1 MMANVDGTWD
11 CVTASPMGEQ
21 KTALTVTS
29 AGDSFTGEMSGALGS
44 MPITDGTVNGD
55 TIGWAMEVKMPFPMR
70 LDCKATVSGDA
81 LNGTVT
87 AGAFGSFPMTGT
99 RRA

>member
-1 MMANVDGTWD
+1 MADVDGIWD

-21 KTALTVTS
+21 KTVLTVKADGATFS
-29 AGDSFTGEMSGALGS
+29 GEISGALGAL
-44 MPITDGTVNGD
+44 PISDGTVNGD

-70 LDCKATVSGDA
+70 LDCKGTIAGDT
-81 LNGTVT
+81 LNGSVT

-99 RRA
+99 RRG